1 MAHVPRR
8 RHVDWLVW
16 RNDID
21 NTFNNDQ
28 VDQMILM
35 DIREQLAQLLTV
47 FQCPNA
53 QAIPGILRDI
63 AMHTKPRR
71 RKRKAR

>member
-8 RHVDWLVW
+8 RHVDWPVW
-16 RNDID
+16 RNDSSNTFD
-21 NTFNNDQ
+21 NTQ

-35 DIREQLAQLLTV
+35 DIREQLGQLLAI

-63 AMHTKPRR
+63 ATHTEPRR